1 MLGCCLFAGLVDALT
16 GEGIAFAMESGAFAA
31 QAIIQSISTGKDALY
46 HYKES
51 YQTLAKELRIANR
64 LAYFLY
70 SSWFNRIFLK
80 ILPRSKPLLQ
90 MHLDLMNEKM
100 TYSQFQNSLIRL
112 ALRKTFRIPKTS

>member
-1 MLGCCLFAGLVDALT
+1 LLAGDAAGLVDALT

-31 QAIIQSISTGKDALY
+31 QAIIQSISSGKDALY

-51 YQTLAKELRIANR
+51 YQSLAKELRIANR

-70 SSWFNRIFLK
+70 SSRFNRIFLK

-112 ALRKTFRIPKTS
+112 ALRKTFRIRKTS